1 MMHSLRHTQ
10 FNPLDDDIAYK
21 RTVNVRH
28 LILPVAFTGK
38 ERDEETGYGYFGA
51 RYMDHELMT
60 MWLSVDPLADKY
72 PSISPYAYCAW
83 NPILFI
89 DPDGEEK
96 LICYN
101 TNAPKQSSFKGK
113 GAWNRFQKAMASWRA
128 DCNLEKSA
136 QKYKDYNGVIHLF
149 AHGSSQRVDLA
160 NHGSKD
166 AVGLEVF
173 LGNNSKTY
181 QKNIMQGKQETTLL
195 IMHACSTGKG
205 ENPIAQQLSKNVEEL
220 LIFAPSEDA
229 LLGRDETVENNGVW
243 NVFYKGE
250 LLGSYKG
257 DTDFRRELEE
267 KGSQKII
274 ESWVKKYEEKYD
286 NN

>member
-1 MMHSLRHTQ
+1 MNQHVHKTEGV
-10 FNPLDDDIAYK
+10 N
-21 RTVNVRH
+21 RTKTMWFYFFV
-28 LILPVAFTGK
+28 FTAK
-38 ERDEETGYGYFGA
+38 ERDKETGYHYFGA
-51 RYMDHELMT
+51 RYYWSSVLT
-60 MWLSVDPLADKY
+60 GWLSVDPMMDKY
-72 PSISPYAYCAW
+72 PNVSPYAYCTW
-83 NPILFI
+83 NPVLFV

-101 TNAPKQSSFKGK
+101 TNTPKLSSFKGK
-113 GAWNRFQKAMASWRA
+113 GSWNRFQKAMDSWRA
-128 DCNLEKSA
+128 NCNLEKSA
-136 QKYKDYNGVIHLF
+136 KKYKDYNGVIHLF

-181 QKNIMQGKQETTLL
+181 QKNIMQGEQETTLL

-205 ENPIAQQLSKNVEEL
+205 ENSIAQQLSKNVEEL

-229 LLGRDETVENNGVW
+229 LLGSDETVENNGVW

-257 DTDFRRELEE
+257 DTDFRKELDEN
-267 KGSQKII
+267 GSQKII
-274 ESWVKKYEEKYD
+274 KFWVKKYEEKHVND
-286 NN
+286 